1 MAGRLW
7 RGPLLVRRL
16 MGAGALLVS
25 LTAVAR
31 AHLMPAQRGTLN
43 ILENAVF
50 AALSL
55 PVSGFTGIDDNRDGR
70 LSNAE
75 LTAHMTTLQAALA
88 QRVHFTN
95 AGVAGRLDLLMPM
108 SDADERDSSSTA
120 GSTHVLVLMK
130 ATFLVPPTALHI
142 DIDIFGTA
150 ANEQQLTL
158 KATRGTLA
166 EAAVLTPGRH
176 AHTFFRA
183 PWQIALD
190 YLRLGVMH
198 ILGGVDH
205 LLFLLTIIVAA
216 AGWRY
221 WLGVLTSFTMAHSI
235 TLGLSLFNVV
245 QLPARIVE
253 PLIAASIVLMAV
265 GNLRRRVVQ
274 HPGRQIAI
282 VFACGLLHGLGFA
295 SALSDLGV
303 QGTTRISSLVGFNVG
318 IEIGQGAFLLTVLLL
333 NALSM
338 TVWPVA
344 RDDRGEEPSFWS
356 TPIRSPRVLSWLAA
370 ALGTVWCVQRLL
382 VLR

>member
-1 MAGRLW
+1 M
-7 RGPLLVRRL
+7 VRRL
-16 MGAGALLVS
+16 MGAGALLAS
-25 LTAVAR
+25 LSAVAR

-43 ILENAVF
+43 ILDNAVF

-55 PVSGFTGIDDNRDGR
+55 PVSGLTGIDDNRDGR

-75 LTAHMTTLQAALA
+75 LTTHMTALQAELA
-88 QRVHFTN
+88 RRVRFTN
-95 AGVAGRLDLLMPM
+95 AGVAGRLDLVMPM

-120 GSTHVLVLMK
+120 GSTHLLVLMK

-142 DIDIFGTA
+142 DIDMFGTA

-158 KATRGTLA
+158 KATRGPQA

-190 YLRLGVMH
+190 YLQLGVTH

-205 LLFLLTIIVAA
+205 LLFLLTILVAA

-221 WLGVLTSFTMAHSI
+221 WLGVLTSFTIAHSI

-245 QLPARIVE
+245 QLTARVVE

-265 GNLRRRVVQ
+265 GNLRRDRGRDRGQ
-274 HPGRQIAI
+274 HAGRQVAI

-295 SALSDLGV
+295 SALTALGL
-303 QGTTRISSLVGFNVG
+303 QGTTRISSLIGFNVG
-318 IEIGQGAFLLTVLLL
+318 IEIGQALFLLTVLLL
-333 NALSM
+333 NAASGRL
-338 TVWPVA
+338 WPVPIA
-344 RDDRGEEPSFWS
+344 APREVPSFWN
-356 TPIRSPRVLSWLAA
+356 TPIRNPRALSWLAA